1 MAGLMT
7 SNVRQLKLV
16 PNAGIG
22 ALTLTNA
29 LSSYALHL

>member
-22 ALTLTNA
+22 DDQEL
-29 LSSYALHL
+29 LH